1 MRLLKKPLQAYSPNY
16 QEHTAGE
23 QKVRQLALD
32 AVEMM
37 YHHSSSPLSVE
48 SKMILPVSVIINK

>member
-1 MRLLKKPLQAYSPNY
+1 MRLLTRSLQACSPNC
-16 QEHTAGE
+16 QEHAAGE

-37 YHHSSSPLSVE
+37 CLHSSSPLSVE
-48 SKMILPVSVIINK
+48 SKMILPVSVIIN

>member
-37 YHHSSSPLSVE
+37 YHHSSSPLGVE
-48 SKMILPVSVIINK
+48 SKMILPVSVIKK